1 MTDVQGWLL
10 ERSVAWL
17 VVVFGGAIVLAA
29 LLLYGAR
36 RPSRATTSTS
46 DR

>member
-17 VVVFGGAIVLAA
+17 VVVFGGVILVGA
-29 LLLYGAR
+29 LVLYGAR
-36 RPSRATTSTS
+36 RPTRSRTATEP
-46 DR
+46 